1 LPKRQAHILLG
12 LEREI
17 SEEEDDENI
26 TNNNDN
32 GDDIVSRLNKKE
44 IETEFYCYETEEDQ
58 IINDENA
65 VDIQGSGIITP

>member
-44 IETEFYCYETEEDQ
+44 VETEFYCYETEED
-58 IINDENA
+58 
-65 VDIQGSGIITP
+65 